1 MPLHDIN
8 YKHWQGAHLSVWG
21 RRWVIARNGLTA
33 CLQIRFMANVVIV
46 CWGFGLAAAAFL
58 FLIGQL
64 LVADSVIVRWVST
77 FNPQLQMF
85 ANLLTLWLKEHPEI
99 SVGTTQNVVFY
110 FFCTWLMRL
119 TIFAIGPVIPLLIT
133 RDLASNAIVIYSSK
147 AVTRGDYLL
156 GKFATAFGFMAMTW
170 LGPVCAA
177 WFLGNLLAPDWRFFW
192 HAQGALDHIL
202 IYGLSSM
209 TILSL
214 LALGVSA
221 LTSKEKA
228 ATAIWFI
235 WWILGAVITPI
246 ALHTK
251 PWLRHLG
258 FGFNLNQIGLYTF
271 RVADRINDAVT
282 AIPVL
287 GQMLQ
292 QGPRTSAMQALATPQ
307 IGGTVFTLL
316 VMLGLSIWII
326 NKRVKPE

>member
-1 MPLHDIN
+1 
-8 YKHWQGAHLSVWG
+8 
-21 RRWVIARNGLTA
+21 
-33 CLQIRFMANVVIV
+33 
-46 CWGFGLAAAAFL
+46 
-58 FLIGQL
+58 
-64 LVADSVIVRWVST
+64 
-77 FNPQLQMF
+77 
-85 ANLLTLWLKEHPEI
+85 
-99 SVGTTQNVVFY
+99 
-110 FFCTWLMRL
+110 
-119 TIFAIGPVIPLLIT
+119 
-133 RDLASNAIVIYSSK
+133 
-147 AVTRGDYLL
+147 
-156 GKFATAFGFMAMTW
+156 
-170 LGPVCAA
+170 VCAA

-192 HAQGALDHIL
+192 HAHGALDNIM

-209 TILSL
+209 TVLSL

-271 RVADRINDAVT
+271 RVGEKINDAVT

-292 QGPRTSAMQALATPQ
+292 QGPRSSALQALDTPK
-307 IGGTVFTLL
+307 IGGTLLALL
-316 VMLGLSIWII
+316 VMLGLSIWIV
-326 NKRVKPE
+326 NKRVRPE